1 MLAELIFAQIIC
13 QMGFFQFTTQTTPFL
28 ALFVCVHAVCLR
40 SISISSIFLWSFPP
54 PRGKFSGGTMAQHYS
69 VKIKGHTPLFP
80 TQLIPSFFMHVGL
93 KHKLKLAT
101 LTFCCMSVCLAY
113 NEHKYIKN
121 ASETLKISSK
131 YWL

>member
-13 QMGFFQFTTQTTPFL
+13 QMVFFQFTTQTTPFL

-80 TQLIPSFFMHVGL
+80 TQLIPSFFMQVGTKIQTIVGNTDIL
-93 KHKLKLAT
+93 MH
-101 LTFCCMSVCLAY
+101 VCLAY
-113 NEHKYIKN
+113 NE
-121 ASETLKISSK
+121 LKCIINPRHLK
-131 YWL
+131 LQN

>member
-80 TQLIPSFFMHVGL
+80 TQLIPSFFMQVGTKIQTKVGNTDILMHV
-93 KHKLKLAT
+93 
-101 LTFCCMSVCLAY
+101 SLAY
-113 NEHKYIKN
+113 NEHKCIKN
-121 ASETLKISSK
+121 PRHLK
-131 YWL
+131 LQN